1 MNFVDSLKKW
11 FFNNSSSAATTTSKV
26 PLVDNTGNP
35 IGCDT
40 LAHLAQVQ
48 DLASV
53 LGVWNF
59 QLVGVNNDL
68 NTLFP
73 TKMSVYYTV
82 NTDNPQNCPNVSN
95 LYNNVIFIFRQG
107 NKQRFFQILVSIN
120 IQRLWIRFNSSETA
134 STWGSWK
141 EFSVN

>member
-53 LGVWNF
+53 LGGLPYRSTISESELSSLF
-59 QLVGVNNDL
+59 VNGTYYLASTPNL
-68 NTLFP
+68 NIGAASLISF
-73 TKMSVYYTV
+73 KWANAMSNY
-82 NTDNPQNCPNVSN
+82 C
-95 LYNNVIFIFRQG
+95 
-107 NKQRFFQILVSIN
+107 QILISISGDT
-120 IQRLWIRFNSSETA
+120 ILVRFYSNNN
-134 STWGSWK
+134 WMSWYK
-141 EFSVN
+141 VTKLYSIINTGHL

>member
-53 LGVWNF
+53 LGVTKIDVLSSKDCNNLPF
-59 QLVGVNNDL
+59 GFGVYHTTSPSTVL
-68 NTLFP
+68 NIPQGITAGQTTLF
-73 TKMSVYYTV
+73 
-82 NTDNPQNCPNVSN
+82 NI
-95 LYNNVIFIFRQG
+95 VIDVVGSGAYRG
-107 NKQRFFQILVSIN
+107 RQILLDNYNGVF
-120 IQRLWIRFNSSETA
+120 QRYYDGT
-134 STWGSWK
+134 SWA
-141 EFSVN
+141 EWSRLV